1 VERTEQQANRPD
13 RGPMDAGRSGATNG
27 PTGEP
32 TQSTGA
38 GGSMRQPTAEQVRE
52 AREKSA
58 DFKSSLADKLE
69 VGADQ
74 LRSKTRQGA
83 ERVAAASADLGA
95 AATQRLGNYSD
106 TVATGMERTAGW
118 LRRRDL
124 GDIGDAIVEQVQE
137 HPVRTLLVTLA
148 IGFFVG
154 RSFSD

>member
-1 VERTEQQANRPD
+1 MP
-13 RGPMDAGRSGATNG
+13 NG
-27 PTGEP
+27 PGGEP
-32 TQSTGA
+32 TQSA
-38 GGSMRQPTAEQVRE
+38 ASGSMRQPATEPLREVRDK
-52 AREKSA
+52 AT

-69 VGADQ
+69 IGADQ

-148 IGFFVG
+148 IGYFVG
-154 RSFSD
+154 RAFSD

>member
-1 VERTEQQANRPD
+1 
-13 RGPMDAGRSGATNG
+13 MDPGRSGASSGPAGDATQ
-27 PTGEP
+27 PTGTSGP
-32 TQSTGA
+32 ARQSTTEPL
-38 GGSMRQPTAEQVRE
+38 RDVRE
-52 AREKSA
+52 KAA
-58 DFKSSLADKLE
+58 DLKSSLADKLE
-69 VGADQ
+69 TGADR
-74 LRSKTRQGA
+74 LRSRTRQGA

-118 LRRRDL
+118 LRRREL

-148 IGFFVG
+148 VGYLVG

>member
-1 VERTEQQANRPD
+1 
-13 RGPMDAGRSGATNG
+13 
-27 PTGEP
+27 
-32 TQSTGA
+32 
-38 GGSMRQPTAEQVRE
+38 MRQTTEPLRE
-52 AREKSA
+52 ARERA
-58 DFKSSLADKLE
+58 TDLKSSLADKLE
-69 VGADQ
+69 MGADQ
-74 LRSKTRQGA
+74 VRSKTRQGA

-106 TVATGMERTAGW
+106 TVASGMERTAGW

-148 IGFFVG
+148 IGYFVG

>member
-1 VERTEQQANRPD
+1 
-13 RGPMDAGRSGATNG
+13 MDAGRSGGSNG
-27 PTGEP
+27 PAGESA
-32 TQSTGA
+32 QSTGP
-38 GGSMRQPTAEQVRE
+38 GGPTRQTTSEPVRE
-52 AREKSA
+52 VREKAA

-69 VGADQ
+69 TSADQ

-106 TVATGMERTAGW
+106 TVASGMERTAGW

-148 IGFFVG
+148 IGYLVG